1 MDIEVWRGRQ
11 RPLPLERERREARRR
26 TFWRESEWAAWSI
39 PTGMEVI
46 VSPGE
51 QKGAQRLWRAAEG
64 REGREGVS
72 RGERLSMHVLN
83 IIHALSIILSI

>member
-1 MDIEVWRGRQ
+1 M
-11 RPLPLERERREARRR
+11 
-26 TFWRESEWAAWSI
+26 
-39 PTGMEVI
+39 
-46 VSPGE
+46 SPGE